1 MTDTTELQESIYQEM
16 RGKIK
21 EDDAQ
26 APQRKGPFFY
36 YTKNLEGEQYVV
48 HCRRMAPGGEGPG
61 HIDEVMETGSGAPE
75 EEVLL
80 DENEEGRKQEFYHV
94 GEVKVKFVAASLVC
108 LEAHVYRLLGRVLAQ
123 RSLLLLKA
131 LMLLLLV
138 TRYWTSEVYL

>member
-1 MTDTTELQESIYQEM
+1 MCMTDTTELQDSIYQEM

-48 HCRRMAPGGEGPG
+48 HCRRAAPGGEGPG

-75 EEVLL
+75 EQVLL
-80 DENEEGRKQEFYHV
+80 NENEEGRKHEFYHV
-94 GEVKVKFVAASLVC
+94 GEVKVKFVAAYLFC
-108 LEAHVYRLLGRVLAQ
+108 LEAHVYRLLGRFLAWL
-123 RSLLLLKA
+123 SLLLLKA
-131 LMLLLLV
+131 
-138 TRYWTSEVYL
+138 